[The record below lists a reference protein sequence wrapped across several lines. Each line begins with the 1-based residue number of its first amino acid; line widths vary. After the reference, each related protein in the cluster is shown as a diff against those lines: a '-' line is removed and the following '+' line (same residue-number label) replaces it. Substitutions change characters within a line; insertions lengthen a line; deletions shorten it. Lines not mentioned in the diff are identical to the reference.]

1 MSERDEFGAFLIG
14 FIIGGLTGAAVSLL
28 LAPQS
33 GLETRALI
41 KEKAIE
47 IGDKASETYEDTVA
61 RAEAAAAEARTR
73 ADEWAKIARE
83 RFGAK
88 DDKCCRLRIAVR
100 TPGQTITRQELDE
113 YGSTYRILREKFHL
127 IPTEADETLEVALA
141 SSREALL
148 LQIKPRSPL
157 LLSERTTYSQ
167 DRSVIE
173 FVRILYR
180 GDRYRYIAKLTR

>member
-1 MSERDEFGAFLIG
+1 MSERDEFGAFLVG

-33 GLETRALI
+33 GTETRALI

-83 RFGAK
+83 RSEELQHRGQVVLEEQRSRITNVIETARRGGKPTGDNANADGDTTISGA
-88 DDKCCRLRIAVR
+88 A
-100 TPGQTITRQELDE
+100 T
-113 YGSTYRILREKFHL
+113 
-127 IPTEADETLEVALA
+127 
-141 SSREALL
+141 
-148 LQIKPRSPL
+148 
-157 LLSERTTYSQ
+157 SQ
-167 DRSVIE
+167 D
-173 FVRILYR
+173 
-180 GDRYRYIAKLTR
+180 

>member
-1 MSERDEFGAFLIG
+1 MSERDEFGAFLVG

-33 GLETRALI
+33 GIETRALI

-83 RFGAK
+83 RSEELQHRGQVVLEEQRS
-88 DDKCCRLRIAVR
+88 RL
-100 TPGQTITRQELDE
+100 TN
-113 YGSTYRILREKFHL
+113 
-127 IPTEADETLEVALA
+127 
-141 SSREALL
+141 
-148 LQIKPRSPL
+148 
-157 LLSERTTYSQ
+157 
-167 DRSVIE
+167 VIE
-173 FVRILYR
+173 TARR
-180 GDRYRYIAKLTR
+180 GGKPAGDNANADSGETTPSSAATSEG